1 MSKVAHDKDFLLLKE
16 MLLMKE
22 VSMVNTRHLRILRF
36 IEAFM
41 SNIPFILV
49 LFFYC
54 VMPINL
60 GFSQRITTS
69 LVLVLFL
76 WSIKFGKSLNNLFY
90 CRIFPFMKP
99 LWEYEQHKLI
109 SDKGTKRRRK
119 QRYFNAFMIIGLIII
134 IIFPLPMPRQ
144 FNWYSFSGCLIG
156 YNIGMMLRV
165 FTEEFDTV

>member
-1 MSKVAHDKDFLLLKE
+1 
-16 MLLMKE
+16 MKE

-36 IEAFM
+36 IEAVI

-54 VMPINL
+54 VMPIDL

-76 WSIKFGKSLNNLFY
+76 CSIKFSQWLNHLLY
-90 CRIFPFMKP
+90 VRIFPFMKP
-99 LWEYEQHKLI
+99 LWEYEQQKLI
-109 SDKGTKRRRK
+109 SDKWIKRRRK
-119 QRYFNAFMIIGLIII
+119 QKYGNALIIIGLIII
-134 IIFPLPMPRQ
+134 IIFPLPMPSQ